1 MLSNE
6 MASLLKQWIKHEK
19 TFKRDVETEIIQ
31 YISNRNVL
39 FLYGP
44 RRAGKSVVVKRI
56 LWHEKKK
63 SKVRYVNLEDP
74 GFTAELNVSLMDKLA
89 EGIGSEDL
97 LIFDEIQIIEGW
109 EKWVRR
115 AVDNRQCKL
124 IITGSS
130 AKLLSSEFATTLG
143 GRGIGFQILPL
154 SFREFNRVTKNS
166 LEKYLDLG
174 GYPEIVL
181 NPEKKEKLL
190 ESYFELA
197 LIRDIVARY
206 NVRDVPALRNL
217 ALYLLTNSGKET
229 SLKQIR
235 IALGLSY
242 DTIRQF
248 IAYLGSSFLI
258 MQVPFFSYSLKESLT
273 MPRKIY
279 AWDMGMQSYASKS
292 FSQDM
297 GRKIEGIV
305 AIELRRR
312 GYEIYY
318 WRGKKEVDF
327 IARKK
332 NEIIPMNVC
341 YHKLLP
347 EREFEGLI
355 DFCQKFKL
363 QNPKLLY
370 LGKTIQ
376 IEKRGVNIK
385 LVNIKDWLLKDN

>member
-6 MASLLKQWIKHEK
+6 INSLLKQWIKREK
-19 TFKRDVETEIIQ
+19 TFKRDVETEIIP
-31 YISNRNVL
+31 YISNRNVI

-44 RRAGKSVVVKRI
+44 RRAGKSIVAKRI

-97 LIFDEIQIIEGW
+97 LIFDEVQIIEYW

-115 AVDNRQCKL
+115 AVDTRQCKL

-130 AKLLSSEFATTLG
+130 AKLLSSELATTLS

-181 NPEKKEKLL
+181 NPEKKDKLL

-248 IAYLGSSFLI
+248 IAYLESSFLI

-279 AWDMGMQSYASKS
+279 AWDIGMQSYASKS
-292 FSQDM
+292 FSRDM
-297 GRKIEGIV
+297 GRKIEGTV

-312 GYEIYY
+312 GYELYY

-332 NEIIPMNVC
+332 NEITPMNVC
-341 YHKLLP
+341 YHKILP

-363 QNPKLLY
+363 QNPQLLY
-370 LGKTIQ
+370 LGKTMQ
-376 IEKRGVNIK
+376 IEKSGINIK
-385 LVNIKDWLLKDN
+385 LVNIKDWLLKSN